1 MRARQQGIKFK
12 VYHNAS
18 IMNAA
23 GASGLQ
29 LYNFGQTVSVPFFT
43 ETWRPSSFVERIA
56 ENMRIGYHT
65 LVLLD
70 IKVKEQSEENLARLV
85 DFH

>member
-1 MRARQQGIKFK
+1 
-12 VYHNAS
+12 
-18 IMNAA
+18 MNAA

-56 ENMRIGYHT
+56 ENMRIGCHT
-65 LVLLD
+65 LDNRVSTQ
-70 IKVKEQSEENLARLV
+70 IKSKR
-85 DFH
+85 HY